1 MHHGRVREPDRAFEV
16 KFDGV
21 RAIGY
26 SGPSGLTLYS
36 RNHRDISR
44 SYPEIAALELEEG
57 VIVDLGSAADLR

>member
-1 MHHGRVREPDRAFEV
+1 MGSTN
-16 KFDGV
+16 

-26 SGPSGLTLYS
+26 AGSSGLSLYS
-36 RNHRDISR
+36 RNDRDISR